1 MDLLKRELAPI
12 VPEAWSEI
20 DDEARH
26 VLNLH
31 LGGRKLVD
39 FDGPHGWDY
48 AAVNLGTLDLLDE
61 QPDDDVHLGLRNV
74 LPLAEVR
81 IPIRLDIMDLDAVAR
96 GEHEPDLDPVVA
108 AAEKIARLEDGAIFH
123 GSEAL
128 GIEGILQ
135 ASGHEPL
142 SLPDDPIRYPQAF
155 VQASEVLR
163 RAGID
168 GPYALALGPEAYN
181 ALAQAADDGY
191 PIRKHVAQLV
201 DGPVVWVPALEGA
214 VLLSVRGGDFTL
226 TVGQDLS
233 IGYAHHEKHEVE
245 LYITESF
252 TFRVLE
258 PAAAVALQNGAAD

>member
-12 VPEAWSEI
+12 VPEAWREI
-20 DDEARH
+20 DEEARR

-39 FDGPHGWDY
+39 FDGPHGWNH
-48 AAVNLGTLDLLDE
+48 AAVNLGTLDLLED
-61 QPDDDVHLGLRNV
+61 QPEDDVYLGIRNV

-96 GEHEPDLDPVVA
+96 GDHEPDLDAVVR
-108 AAEKIARLEDGAIFH
+108 AAEKMARLEDGAIFQ
-123 GSEAL
+123 GSDAL
-128 GIEGILQ
+128 GITGILE
-135 ASGHEPL
+135 ASEHDPMT
-142 SLPDDPIRYPQAF
+142 LPADPVRYPQVF
-155 VQASEVLR
+155 VEASEVLR

-191 PIRKHVAQLV
+191 PIRKHVSQLV

-233 IGYAHHEKHEVE
+233 VGYAYHEKDEVE
-245 LYITESF
+245 LYVTETF

-258 PAAAVALQNGAAD
+258 PAAAIHLQNGS